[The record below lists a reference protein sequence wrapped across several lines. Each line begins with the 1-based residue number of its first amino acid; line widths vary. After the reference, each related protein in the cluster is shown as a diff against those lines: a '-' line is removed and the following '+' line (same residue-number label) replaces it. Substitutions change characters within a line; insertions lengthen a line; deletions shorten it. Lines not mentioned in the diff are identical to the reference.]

1 MLPEIPDL
9 GDFIPTQ
16 TLKLESE
23 KLPFKK
29 NISNI
34 KREICTHTCVQMHTS
49 FNDPEMWDWSFV
61 EGFVDVGILIIVCVS
76 RIVAKKMGPCK
87 NDLGSHHSFAIQGI
101 LIQKISQ
108 RPRAPLTDIYPY
120 PFSRLQESESF
131 SQWCRSPI
139 LIRIVEYP
147 RFFPKPLQLMWG
159 SQSRFTFYQQTSNT
173 QLGFGNHYEI
183 HSDEDVGSDSI
194 QNTRNSISIT
204 AEETR

>member
-1 MLPEIPDL
+1 M
-9 GDFIPTQ
+9 TQ
-16 TLKLESE
+16 RCETGVLWRAL
-23 KLPFKK
+23 L
-29 NISNI
+29 
-34 KREICTHTCVQMHTS
+34 
-49 FNDPEMWDWSFV
+49 MWAF
-61 EGFVDVGILIIVCVS
+61 LLLCVS
-76 RIVAKKMGPCK
+76 RIVTKKMGPCK

-108 RPRAPLTDIYPY
+108 RPRAPLTDIYPH
-120 PFSRLQESESF
+120 PLSRLQESESF

-173 QLGFGNHYEI
+173 QLGFGNHYGI

-194 QNTRNSISIT
+194 QNTRDSISIT
-204 AEETR
+204 TEETR